1 MTLDDQEPES
11 ATFPGRTWTRS
22 VPFAV
27 QYACRYWVYHLERS
41 DVDPQ
46 EHRGIAEFF
55 EARFLFW
62 LETLALIGRLADGIA
77 MLQLLETRLP
87 VSMPDPYSVPHS

>member
-1 MTLDDQEPES
+1 MLNLGLSDVNKS
-11 ATFPGRTWTRS
+11 I
-22 VPFAV
+22 PFAV

-62 LETLALIGRLADGIA
+62 LET
-77 MLQLLETRLP
+77 
-87 VSMPDPYSVPHS
+87 

>member
-1 MTLDDQEPES
+1 VNNK
-11 ATFPGRTWTRS
+11 

-27 QYACRYWVYHLERS
+27 QYACRYWVFHLERS
-41 DVDPQ
+41 DVDPH

-55 EARFLFW
+55 KARFLFW

-77 MLQLLETRLP
+77 MLQLLETKLP
-87 VSMPDPYSVPHS
+87 VSMLDTYFVL